1 MVIHSRKENKYYP
14 SGMHTKYKNTEGNYV
29 PSVTNIIKV
38 IPKDALIYWAN
49 SLGWKRK
56 SVRKELE
63 EAANI
68 GTCVHNYIE
77 KIIKNDKD
85 LLLNLNDIERDIR
98 LCYIGET
105 RNALLSFLEWYKI
118 NRTNLKAI
126 DIEKSMSGDFYGG
139 TCDMICK
146 YDNKLMIFDFK
157 TSGEFYFSMFV
168 QLAAYVRLYENETNN
183 IISDVA
189 VLRMDKKN
197 GNTAKLKKLSDI
209 KNGDIDFYYY
219 VFEQCLNLYRSIYL
233 IENDWK
239 AK

>member
-14 SGMHTKYKNTEGNYV
+14 KGLHTKYMNTEGNYV

-56 SVRKELE
+56 SVQKELE

-77 KIIKNDKD
+77 KLIKDDKD
-85 LLLNLNDIERDIR
+85 SSLNLDNIENDIR
-98 LCYIGET
+98 LCYISET

-146 YDNKLMIFDFK
+146 YDDKLMIFDFK
-157 TSGEFYFSMFV
+157 TSGDFYFSMFV

-183 IISDVA
+183 IIDDVA

-219 VFEQCLNLYRSIYL
+219 VFEQCLNLYKSIYL

>member
-1 MVIHSRKENKYYP
+1 MVIHSRKKNKYYP
-14 SGMHTKYKNTEGNYV
+14 SGMHTKYINKEGEYV

-56 SVRKELE
+56 NVKKELE

-77 KIIKNDKD
+77 KIIKSDKD
-85 LLLNLNDIERDIR
+85 LSLDLDIIEKNIR
-98 LCYIGET
+98 LYYNNET
-105 RNALLSFLEWYKI
+105 RNALLSFLDWYRI
-118 NRTNLKAI
+118 NRTDLKFI

-139 TCDMICK
+139 TCDMICR
-146 YDNKLMIFDFK
+146 YNNKLMIFDFK
-157 TSGEFYFSMFV
+157 TSGDFYFSMFV
-168 QLAAYVRLYENETNN
+168 QLSAYVRLYENETNN
-183 IISDVA
+183 IVDDVA

-197 GNTAKLKKLSDI
+197 GNIAKLKKISDI

-219 VFEQCLNLYRSIYL
+219 VFEQCLNLYRSLYL
-233 IENDWK
+233 LENDWK
-239 AK
+239 NK